1 LILFTIL
8 NHSEFVTA
16 YRNGRLTVSFEP
28 AGAARLLSARLL
40 LPLMMLPVL
49 GAGVALALLG
59 WLWTGLV
66 VIALGIVVPRLI
78 KRSAPHFLLTQ
89 VLEDAALYEDV
100 CASGI
105 LHITHEPAPPRPT
118 SG

>member
-1 LILFTIL
+1 LIINNIL
-8 NHSEFVTA
+8 NHGEFVAA
-16 YRNGRLTVSFEP
+16 YREGRVTVTFDP
-28 AGAARLLSARLL
+28 VGAARLLSARLL

-59 WLWTGLV
+59 WLWTGLGA
-66 VIALGIVVPRLI
+66 IALGILVPRLI

-89 VLEDAALYEDV
+89 VLEDAALYDDV
-100 CASGI
+100 CASGVMRTE
-105 LHITHEPAPPRPT
+105 HVTAPS